1 MQANLEPLKEIFLMG
16 LGRTERPAR
25 LAQKLLQIREKLGL
39 SQTQM
44 CAAIQKQ
51 NSKIII
57 YRGYIAQYEAGRVP
71 GPLTLLA
78 YAKIVGISTD
88 KLIDDELDLP
98 AKYK

>member
-1 MQANLEPLKEIFLMG
+1 MG
-16 LGRTERPAR
+16 LGKTEKPSR
-25 LAQKLLQIREKLGL
+25 LAEKLLQIREKFGL

-51 NSKIII
+51 NSELTI

-78 YAKIVGISTD
+78 YAKIARIS
-88 KLIDDELDLP
+88 LEQLVDDELDLP

>member
-1 MQANLEPLKEIFLMG
+1 MG
-16 LGRTERPAR
+16 LGKTEKPAR
-25 LAQKLLQIREKLGL
+25 LAEKLLRIREKFGF
-39 SQTQM
+39 SQTEM

-51 NSKIII
+51 NSEITI

-78 YAKIVGISTD
+78 YAKIARIS
-88 KLIDDELDLP
+88 LEQLVDDELDLP